1 MRSTIATITAALLLT
16 GAGAAVAA
24 PPSAEVLDLTCDNGH
39 AYSIWTNGNGA
50 FTPGHLVGEPG
61 VLMPIAFLEGGATA
75 VTPGGETF
83 HFVFDEVDYKGN
95 GAVAEHNP
103 RPQVTCTYETTFTL
117 PSEDPET
124 GLPAGTVVTIY
135 GQVLAQ
141 LPGR

>member
-75 VTPGGETF
+75 VTPGWQCPSPTTAIPATKSRYERPASSQTRQPS
-83 HFVFDEVDYKGN
+83 
-95 GAVAEHNP
+95 P
-103 RPQVTCTYETTFTL
+103 RTTVR
-117 PSEDPET
+117 S
-124 GLPAGTVVTIY
+124 AR
-135 GQVLAQ
+135 A
-141 LPGR
+141 